1 MEDELDIDS
10 NVTKARAHVKLFA
23 EGTHEVD
30 GWKKIG
36 EMEARAAKIMLAALD
51 EDGDGKLS
59 KEERAAY
66 IEVGNQMVDRTLQMC
81 LNAGVVSALVL
92 SIFFPYAFDSL
103 EPSEASIDFF
113 SASSREIL
121 ITIHDVLITMTIAS
135 NICLIFT
142 SVFIITVLMSWL
154 PQFEAQQWWVATH
167 YDLLMY
173 VQVIV
178 PFNLI
183 WSMSLLPIFG
193 GLLVS
198 PRKGFIAMFCF
209 ASVAY
214 LYVTVLLPN
223 QARVRAMQYKQAR
236 KLFKLPTDH
245 LPEKIYQDGPLCMR
259 TGKQSSSDTLRV
271 NFWPMFGYK

>member
-10 NVTKARAHVKLFA
+10 NVTRAREHVKLFA
-23 EGTHEVD
+23 EGTHEVH
-30 GWKKIG
+30 GWNKIG
-36 EMEARAAKIMLAALD
+36 MMEARAAKILLAALD

-66 IEVGNQMVDRTLQMC
+66 IEIGNQLVDRTLQMC

-92 SIFFPYAFDSL
+92 SIFFPYAFDNL

-113 SASSREIL
+113 SASTREVLMI
-121 ITIHDVLITMTIAS
+121 IYEVLITMTIAS
-135 NICLIFT
+135 NICLIFA
-142 SVFIITVLMSWL
+142 SVFIITILMSWL
-154 PQFEAQQWWVATH
+154 PQFEAQQWWLANH
-167 YDLLMY
+167 FDLLMY
-173 VQVIV
+173 VQVVV
-178 PFNLI
+178 PLNLI

-209 ASVAY
+209 ASVFY
-214 LYVTVLLPN
+214 LNATVLVPM

-236 KLFKLPTDH
+236 KLFKLPVEH
-245 LPEKIYQDGPLCMR
+245 LPDKIYQDGPLCMR
-259 TGKQSSSDTLRV
+259 TGKQSTSDTLRV
-271 NFWPMFGYK
+271 YFGPMFGYK